1 MKLIDW
7 LRRLGIFR
15 SGSES
20 AVYRNAEERP
30 ASFQMEGVFD
40 SKKDVID
47 LNRKPPANPPPPGT
61 EKK

>member
-15 SGSES
+15 SGSET
-20 AVYRNAEERP
+20 AVYRNAKERP
-30 ASFQMEGVFD
+30 ASFMMEGVFD
-40 SKKDVID
+40 SKKDVVD
-47 LNRKPPANPPPPGT
+47 LNREPSANPPTVDT

>member
-1 MKLIDW
+1 MKFIDW

-15 SGSES
+15 SGSET
-20 AVYRNAEERP
+20 AVYHNAKERP
-30 ASFQMEGVFD
+30 ASFMMEGVLD

-47 LNRKPPANPPPPGT
+47 LDREPSADPPAVDA

>member
-15 SGSES
+15 SGKET
-20 AVYRNAEERP
+20 AVYHNAKERP
-30 ASFQMEGVFD
+30 VSFMMEGVLD

-47 LNRKPPANPPPPGT
+47 LNREPSENPLADT